1 MEMNTH
7 NSLNHVVNIVKQNE
21 TEIDF
26 ILATGDIAQDA
37 SEEAYKSFMNIMG
50 DLGIPYR
57 WIPGNHDDLSM
68 MEKVAYGAGIY
79 EKLVQINNWQILFL
93 NTSVSGQVY
102 GNLSADEIEFLES
115 SLQAVESDVSVDHC
129 MICLHHNPIKGNAGW
144 MEGIGLKMGK
154 SFSRLLLSFKN
165 PIVWFTAMFTKGL
178 TMFTNRSVVCVLR
191 PPVSSSNQTL
201 PILHWIRL
209 ILAIGY

>member
-1 MEMNTH
+1 MTRLAARNTISLLHITDTHLFGSPEGTLLEMNTH

-79 EKLVQINNWQILFL
+79 EKLVQINNW
-93 NTSVSGQVY
+93 
-102 GNLSADEIEFLES
+102 
-115 SLQAVESDVSVDHC
+115 
-129 MICLHHNPIKGNAGW
+129 
-144 MEGIGLKMGK
+144 
-154 SFSRLLLSFKN
+154 
-165 PIVWFTAMFTKGL
+165 
-178 TMFTNRSVVCVLR
+178 
-191 PPVSSSNQTL
+191 
-201 PILHWIRL
+201 
-209 ILAIGY
+209 